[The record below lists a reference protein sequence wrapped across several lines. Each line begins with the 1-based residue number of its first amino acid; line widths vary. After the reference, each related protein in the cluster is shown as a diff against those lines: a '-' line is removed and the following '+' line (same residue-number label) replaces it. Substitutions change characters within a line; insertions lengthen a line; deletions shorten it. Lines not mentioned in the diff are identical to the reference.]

1 MAWSL
6 AVPDWQD
13 RIRNGRS
20 LVPDLPL
27 DKIAAQRAVDVFDRL
42 RLPDVTGKPL
52 LKGAAGDWFRDIV
65 RALHG
70 SVVDGERMV
79 REPFLLVPKKSSKT
93 SYGAALMLT
102 SMLINER
109 PNAEFLLIA
118 PTQPIAE
125 IAFNQVEGM
134 IAADPRLRRRDMMQV
149 QSHLKKVTWL
159 ETGATLQVKSFDPN
173 VLTGVKPA
181 GALMDELHVVSTN
194 ANADRVIGQLR
205 GGLISQPEG
214 FLTFITTQSERPPAG
229 VFKAELDKARAI
241 RDGKRD
247 GAMMPVLYEFPDDIN
262 ADPEKWGNPEN
273 WWMVTPNRGRS
284 ITIERL
290 KEDFQAAKDT
300 SEEEFRRWASQHLN
314 LEVGLAL
321 RSDRWAG
328 ADYWEARGDRTVTLD
343 ALLGRCDVIVCGIDG
358 GGLDDLLGFAAIG
371 REKVTRKWLH
381 YGRAWA
387 YAVALERRKSIA
399 PTLRDLE
406 AAGDLVIVDQIG
418 DDIEELVDIIATID
432 RARLLPDENAIGVD
446 PVGIGQVLDAL
457 SVRGINNVDKK
468 RIVGVSQGW
477 QLSRAIK
484 TLERHLAD
492 GSFVHGGQPLM
503 AWCVGNA
510 KVEQRANSILITKQ
524 ASGTAKIDALAATFN
539 ATDLMSLDPP
549 LPGGGPSIYETRDLL
564 VV

>member
-1 MAWSL
+1 MAWNLST
-6 AVPDWQD
+6 PDWQT
-13 RIRNGRS
+13 RIRTGQS
-20 LVPDLPL
+20 LIPDLPL
-27 DKIAAQRAVDVFDRL
+27 LDKVAAERAVNVFDRL
-42 RLPDVTGKPL
+42 RLPDVAGKPL
-52 LKGAAGDWFRDIV
+52 LKDAAGDWFRDIV

-70 SVVDGERMV
+70 SIVSGERMV

-102 SMLINER
+102 SLLINER
-109 PNAEFLLIA
+109 PKAEFLLIA

-134 IAADPRLRRRDMMQV
+134 IAADARLRRRDMMQV

-247 GAMMPVLYEFPDDIN
+247 GAMLPVLYEFPDDIN
-262 ADPEKWGNPEN
+262 ADPEKWGDSSN

-284 ITIERL
+284 ITIDRL

-328 ADYWEARGDRTVTLD
+328 ADYWEACGDKSVTLD
-343 ALLGRCDVIVCGIDG
+343 ALLERCDVIVCGIDG
-358 GGLDDLLGFAAIG
+358 GGLSDLLGFAAIG
-371 REKVTRKWLH
+371 REKETRKWLH

-387 YAVALERRKSIA
+387 YASALERQKSIA

-406 AAGDLVIVDQIG
+406 ACGDIAIVDQIG
-418 DDIEELVDIIATID
+418 DDIDELVSIIERIN
-432 RARLLPDENAIGVD
+432 RAGLLPDENAIGVD
-446 PVGIGQVLDAL
+446 PIGIGQVLDAL
-457 SVRGINNVDKK
+457 AMRGIDNSEKK
-468 RIVGVSQGW
+468 RIVGIAQGW
-477 QLSRAIK
+477 QLGRAIK

-492 GSFVHGGQPLM
+492 GSFLHGAQPLM

-510 KVEQRANSILITKQ
+510 KVEQRANGILITKQ
-524 ASGTAKIDALAATFN
+524 ASGTAKIDTLMATFN
-539 ATDLMSLDPP
+539 ATDLMSLDPQH
-549 LPGGGPSIYETRDLL
+549 GTKSVYEDRGLMM
-564 VV
+564 V

>member
-1 MAWSL
+1 M
-6 AVPDWQD
+6 
-13 RIRNGRS
+13 
-20 LVPDLPL
+20 L
-27 DKIAAQRAVDVFDRL
+27 DKVAAQRAVDVFDRL
-42 RLPDVTGKPL
+42 RLPDVLGKPL
-52 LKGAAGDWFRDIV
+52 LKDAAGDWFRDIV

-102 SMLINER
+102 SLLINER
-109 PNAEFLLIA
+109 PKAEFLLIA

-262 ADPEKWGNPEN
+262 ADPEKWGDSAN

-328 ADYWEARGDRTVTLD
+328 CDYWERCGDSTVTLD
-343 ALLGRCDVIVCGIDG
+343 ALFDRCDVITVGVDG
-358 GGLDDLLGFAAIG
+358 GGLDDTLGLALIG
-371 REKVTRKWLH
+371 REKETRKWLH
-381 YGRAWA
+381 WSHAWA
-387 YAVALERRKSIA
+387 YASALERRKSIA
-399 PTLRDLE
+399 PTIRDL
-406 AAGDLVIVDQIG
+406 ARAGDMTIVDQLG
-418 DDIEELVDIIATID
+418 DDIEELVSIVERVD
-432 RARLLPDENAIGVD
+432 RAGLLPDENAIGVD
-446 PVGIGQVLDAL
+446 PIGIGQVLDAL
-457 SVRGINNVDKK
+457 ATRGIDNNDKK
-468 RIVGVSQGW
+468 RIVGIAQGW
-477 QLSRAIK
+477 QLGRAIK

-492 GSFVHGGQPLM
+492 GSFVHGAQPLM

-510 KVEQRANSILITKQ
+510 KVEQRANGILITKQ
-524 ASGTAKIDALAATFN
+524 ASGTAKIDSLMATFN
-539 ATDLMSLDPP
+539 ATDLMSLDPSSNR
-549 LPGGGPSIYETRDLL
+549 SIYTGERGLL
-564 VV
+564 VLGGVNQGLAGLPASNSALSWDGDEETF

>member
-1 MAWSL
+1 MS
-6 AVPDWQD
+6 PH
-13 RIRNGRS
+13 
-20 LVPDLPL
+20 LPL
-27 DKIAAQRAVDVFDRL
+27 DQVAADRAVAVFDRL

-52 LKGAAGDWFRDIV
+52 LKDAAGDWFRDIV

-70 SVVDGERMV
+70 SIVDGERMA
-79 REPFLLVPKKSSKT
+79 REVFLMVPKKQAET

-102 SMLINER
+102 SLLINER

-125 IAFNQVEGM
+125 IAFDQVAGM
-134 IAADPRLRRRDMMQV
+134 IEADARLQKMIHV
-149 QSHLKKVTWL
+149 QPHLKKVTRRDN
-159 ETGATLQVKSFDPN
+159 GAALQVKSFDPN

-181 GALMDELHVVSTN
+181 GALLDEIHVVSTN
-194 ANADRVIGQLR
+194 ANANRVVGQLR

-214 FLTFITTQSERPPAG
+214 FLIFITTQSERPPAG

-247 GAMMPVLYEFPDDIN
+247 GAMLPVLYEFPDDIA
-262 ADPEKWGNPEN
+262 ADPEKWGDSAN

-284 ITIERL
+284 ITIDRL

-300 SEEEFRRWASQHLN
+300 SEEEFRRWASQRLN
-314 LEVGLAL
+314 LEIGLSL
-321 RSDRWAG
+321 RSDRWVG
-328 ADYWEARGDRTVTLD
+328 ADYWESCGDRTVSLD
-343 ALLGRCDVIVCGIDG
+343 ALLERCDVIVCGIDG

-371 REKVTRKWLH
+371 REKGTRKWLH
-381 YGRAWA
+381 YRRAWA
-387 YAVALERRKSIA
+387 YKSALERRKSIA

-406 AAGDLVIVDQIG
+406 AAGDIVIVDQIG
-418 DDIEELVDIIATID
+418 DDIDELVSIIERIN
-432 RARLLPDENAIGVD
+432 RAGLLPDENAIGVD
-446 PVGIGQVLDAL
+446 PIGIGQVLDAL
-457 SVRGINNVDKK
+457 AMRGIDNNDKK
-468 RIVGVSQGW
+468 RIVGIAQGW
-477 QLSRAIK
+477 QLGRAIK

-492 GSFVHGGQPLM
+492 GSFVHGAQPLM

-510 KVEQRANSILITKQ
+510 KVEQRANGILITKQ
-524 ASGTAKIDALAATFN
+524 ASGTAKIDSLMATFN

-549 LPGGGPSIYETRDLL
+549 LPGGGPSIYETREIL